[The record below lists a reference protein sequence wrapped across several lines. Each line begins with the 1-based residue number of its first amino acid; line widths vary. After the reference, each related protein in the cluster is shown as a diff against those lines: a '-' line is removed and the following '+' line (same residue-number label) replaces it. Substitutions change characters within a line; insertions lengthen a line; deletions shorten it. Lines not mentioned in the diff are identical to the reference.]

1 LEQLRIL
8 AASIFVIAA
17 AIFIAT
23 GLDLGGRPLLGLVIG
38 LGMLVNLFFAGLS
51 DAVIP
56 LIMKRI
62 GLDLAQSVKIILTT
76 ITDVIGFFLPF
87 SALQQCFRAILYS
100 MCQGRKKQTDRNIA
114 IVHP

>member
-76 ITDVIGFFLPF
+76 ITDVIGFFFAFLGF
-87 SALQQCFRAILYS
+87 AAMFQSYL
-100 MCQGRKKQTDRNIA
+100 
-114 IVHP
+114 V